1 MGANAGVRSRA
12 RLLGQRRGA
21 AIRVEP
27 FRRRER
33 QSAVRARLHSV
44 EHRTHFATGW
54 LQRAAVPVGVRAS
67 QLVRRR
73 RDAEHGTVER
83 NSVAIDPGNHSSA
96 TTDHSQF
103 GAGRSL
109 T

>member
-1 MGANAGVRSRA
+1 MGANAGVRSGA
-12 RLLGQRRGA
+12 RLLGQWRGA
-21 AIRVEP
+21 TVRVEP
-27 FRRRER
+27 FRRREL
-33 QSAVRARLHSV
+33 QSAVRARLHRV

-83 NSVAIDPGNHSSA
+83 NSVAVDPGNHSGA
-96 TTDHSQF
+96 TTDDSEF
-103 GAGRSL
+103 GTGRSVR
-109 T
+109 